1 MRFALLS
8 GNTQAAA
15 RIESMAINPKT
26 QEDQEDLNKRLRSLK
41 IDRGQPT
48 SASARNGL
56 PKIVL
61 AALATVLVVVAA
73 AYFYF
78 SSTPKTISVAEV
90 KLENGAGSSGGTVLS
105 ASGYVVAHHKIAV
118 GAKVMGRVAWIGVEK
133 GDRVLQGQVLVRLED
148 NDFRAQVNQARAN
161 LAAAQ
166 ARLDQLRSGSRPQE
180 KLKDRAGVLQAEA
193 TLRNAEAEYERSE
206 QLYRAG
212 VSSKAELD
220 RALAQ
225 RDTARALLQSARQSS
240 AMTDIGPRSE
250 EIRAAAAQVGQM
262 KAALDYAQTQLAATE
277 IRAPVSGTVL
287 QRIVERGE
295 MVSPSAMGESGA
307 RTSVVALADLN
318 DLQIELDISQAD
330 FARLKMGQRA
340 EIIPEAF
347 PNLKYAGFIAE
358 IAPEANR
365 AKATVQVKV
374 KVDNPDEQ
382 LRPEMN
388 ARVNFL
394 DDAQSGQTMASS
406 RVLVPKAAVVRK
418 DGNAFVFVVK
428 GNKVEQRSIRLGDEA
443 GEYYF
448 VFEGLS
454 GGESAAVSGVDK
466 LRDGD
471 RVKINK

>member
-1 MRFALLS
+1 
-8 GNTQAAA
+8 
-15 RIESMAINPKT
+15 MAINPKT
-26 QEDQEDLNKRLRSLK
+26 QEDQEDLNERLRSLK
-41 IDRGQPT
+41 IDREPALRPST
-48 SASARNGL
+48 NNRPPKVLLLALSAL
-56 PKIVL
+56 V
-61 AALATVLVVVAA
+61 VLVAA
-73 AYFYF
+73 GGYLYF
-78 SSTPKTISVAEV
+78 SATPKTISVAEV
-90 KLENGAGSSGGTVLS
+90 KLENGGASAADTVLS

-133 GDRVLQGQVLVRLED
+133 GDKVQQGQVLVRLED
-148 NDFRAQVNQARAN
+148 SEFRAQSNQARAN

-180 KLKDRAGVLQAEA
+180 KLKDKAGVLQAEA
-193 TLRNAEAEYERSE
+193 TLRNAEAEYERTD

-220 RALAQ
+220 RAIAQ
-225 RDTARALLQSARQSS
+225 RDTTRALLQAARQSS
-240 AMTDIGPRSE
+240 AITDIGPRSE
-250 EIRAAAAQVGQM
+250 EIRAAAAQVSQM

-277 IRAPVSGTVL
+277 IKAPVSGTVL

-295 MVSPSAMGESGA
+295 MVSPSAVGESGA
-307 RTSVVALADLN
+307 KTSVVALADLE
-318 DLQIELDISQAD
+318 DLQIELDISQTD

-347 PNLKYAGFIAE
+347 PNLKYTGFIAE

-374 KVDNPDEQ
+374 KVDDPNEQ

-394 DDAQSGQTMASS
+394 GDAQATQTTSAP

-418 DGNAFVFVVK
+418 DGSAFVFVVK
-428 GNKVEQRSIRLGDEA
+428 GNRVEQRSVRLGDEA
-443 GEYYF
+443 GEFYY
-448 VFEGLS
+448 VLEGLS
-454 GGESAAVSGVDK
+454 GGESTAIAGVDK

-471 RVKINK
+471 RVTVRK

>member
-1 MRFALLS
+1 
-8 GNTQAAA
+8 
-15 RIESMAINPKT
+15 MAINPKT
-26 QEDQEDLNKRLRSLK
+26 QEDQADLNERLRSLK
-41 IDRGQPT
+41 IDRGTALST
-48 SASARNGL
+48 SANNRSPKVLLLALSAL
-56 PKIVL
+56 V
-61 AALATVLVVVAA
+61 ALVAGGG
-73 AYFYF
+73 YLYF
-78 SSTPKTISVAEV
+78 SATPKTISAAEV
-90 KLENGAGSSGGTVLS
+90 KLENGGSSPGDTVLS

-133 GDRVLQGQVLVRLED
+133 GDKVRQGQVLVRLED
-148 NDFRAQVNQARAN
+148 NDFRAQSNQARAN

-166 ARLDQLRSGSRPQE
+166 ARLDQLRTGSRPQE
-180 KLKDRAGVLQAEA
+180 KLKDKAGVLQAEA

-206 QLYRAG
+206 KLYRAG

-220 RALAQ
+220 RAIEQ
-225 RDTARALLQSARQSS
+225 RDTARALLDGARQSS
-240 AMTDIGPRSE
+240 AMTDMGPRVE

-262 KAALDYAQTQLAATE
+262 KAALDYAETQLAATE
-277 IRAPVSGTVL
+277 IKAPVSGTVL

-295 MVSPSAMGESGA
+295 MVSPSAFGESGA
-307 RTSVVALADLN
+307 RTSVVALADLD

-340 EIIPEAF
+340 EIVPEAF
-347 PNLKYAGFIAE
+347 PNLKYTGFIAE

-374 KVDNPDEQ
+374 KVDDPDEQ

-394 DDAQSGQTMASS
+394 GDAQPSQQTRSAP

-418 DGNAFVFVVK
+418 DGSTFVFVIK
-428 GNKVEQRSIRLGDEA
+428 GSKVEQRSVRLGDEA
-443 GEYYF
+443 GEFYY
-448 VFEGLS
+448 VLEGLS
-454 GGESAAVSGVDK
+454 GGESTATGGVDK

-471 RVKINK
+471 RVKIGPLQN